1 MSAPSTVGSP
11 VGSGAAEAPRNHQ
24 GLALTVILACQLM
37 VILDATIVNIALP
50 DIQGD
55 LHFSPTNLAWTVN
68 AYTLAFGGLLLLGGR
83 TGDILG
89 RRKVFTAGIAVF
101 TVASLLGGFATND
114 TWLLAARA
122 LQGVGAAFAAPSTL
136 ALLNTNFEGEA
147 RTKALSIYSAVSGA
161 GMAFGLI
168 AGGLLTDWLSWRA
181 VLFIN
186 VPIGLGILILAP
198 LYVRQPERHPG
209 RFDIGGAL
217 ASTLGMGSLV
227 YGFIRASEDGW
238 GDGGTLGSFAAA
250 VVLLAAF
257 LVIETRAEQP
267 ITPLKLLL
275 HRNRASAYTNMLLL
289 PATMFALFFFLTQF
303 LQNVLDYNAVQT
315 GFAFLP
321 MALTQFGM
329 ARLSPKLLP
338 RFGPKPLLVTG
349 GVLVTAGIVWL
360 TQIDAGSSYAAA
372 VVGPML
378 LFGTGSGLSFLPLN
392 MIILSEVKPQDAGAA
407 SGLLQAMQQIGATL
421 GLAILVNLF
430 ETARKDA
437 TPPAGSS
444 ADQAAHHVLSEGIA
458 SAAVGGAAFA
468 IAALLI
474 SLFAVKMPK
483 PPARPPA

>member
-1 MSAPSTVGSP
+1 MGSP
-11 VGSGAAEAPRNHQ
+11 AGSEAIDARRHHP
-24 GLALTVILACQLM
+24 GLALTVVLACQLM

-55 LHFSPTNLAWTVN
+55 LHFSPTNLAWVVN

-101 TVASLLGGFATND
+101 TIASLLGGFATND
-114 TWLLAARA
+114 AWLLAARA
-122 LQGVGAAFAAPSTL
+122 VQGAGAAFAAPSTL
-136 ALLNTNFEGEA
+136 ALLNTNFEGQE
-147 RTKALSIYSAVSGA
+147 RTRALSIYSAVSGA

-168 AGGLLTDWLSWRA
+168 VGGLLTDWLSWRS
-181 VLFIN
+181 VLFVN
-186 VPIGLGILILAP
+186 VPIGLAILALAP

-209 RFDIGGAL
+209 RFDLGGAL
-217 ASTLGMGSLV
+217 TSTLGMGSLV

-238 GDGGTLGSFAAA
+238 SDGLTLGAFIAAA
-250 VVLLAAF
+250 VLLALF
-257 LVIETRAEQP
+257 LFVEVRAEQP

-275 HRNRASAYTNMLLL
+275 HRNRVSAYTNMLLL
-289 PATMFALFFFLTQF
+289 PATMFALLFFLTQF
-303 LQNVLDYNAVQT
+303 LRGVLEYSAIKT

-329 ARLSPKLLP
+329 ARLTPRLLP
-338 RFGPKPLLVTG
+338 KYGPKPLLVVG
-349 GVLVTAGIVWL
+349 GILVTAGIVWL
-360 TQIDAGSSYAAA
+360 TRIDADSSYAAA

-392 MIILSEVKPQDAGAA
+392 MVILSEVRPQDAGAA
-407 SGLLQAMQQIGATL
+407 SGLLQAMQQVGATL

-437 TPPAGSS
+437 TPPAG
-444 ADQAAHHVLSEGIA
+444 AGPIEAEHHVLSEGIA
-458 SAAVGGAAFA
+458 SAALGGAAFA
-468 IAALLI
+468 VAALLI
-474 SLFAVKMPK
+474 SLFAVKLPK
-483 PPARPPA
+483 PGARPSS

>member
-1 MSAPSTVGSP
+1 MSTQSTVGAP
-11 VGSGAAEAPRNHQ
+11 AGSGATEAPRHHP

-55 LHFSPTNLAWTVN
+55 LDFSPAKLAWVVN

-89 RRKVFTAGIAVF
+89 RRKVFTLGIVVF
-101 TVASLLGGFATND
+101 TVASFVGGFATND

-122 LQGVGAAFAAPSTL
+122 LQGAGAAFAAPSTL
-136 ALLNTNFEGEA
+136 ALLNTNFEGAE

-168 AGGLLTDWLSWRA
+168 VGGLLTDWLSWRS

-186 VPIGLGILILAP
+186 VPIGLAILVLAP

-209 RFDIGGAL
+209 RFDLGGAL
-217 ASTLGMGSLV
+217 TSTLGMVSLV
-227 YGFIRASEDGW
+227 YGFIRASEEGWSDGL
-238 GDGGTLGSFAAA
+238 TIGSFAAA
-250 VVLLAAF
+250 VILLVAF
-257 LVIETRAEQP
+257 LVVETKAEQP

-275 HRNRASAYTNMLLL
+275 HRNRAAAYTNMLLL

-303 LQNVLDYNAVQT
+303 LQEVLDYSAVQT

-329 ARLSPKLLP
+329 ARATPKLLP
-338 RFGPKPLLVTG
+338 KFGPKPLLVVG

-360 TQIDAGSSYAAA
+360 TQIDADSSYAAA

-378 LFGTGSGLSFLPLN
+378 LFGTGSGMSFLPLN
-392 MIILSEVKPQDAGAA
+392 MVILSEVQPKDAGAA
-407 SGLLQAMQQIGATL
+407 SGLLQAMQQVGATL

-430 ETARKDA
+430 ETARRDS
-437 TPPAGSS
+437 TPAAGSS
-444 ADQAAHHVLSEGIA
+444 PTEIKHHVLSDGIA

-468 IAALLI
+468 VAALLI
-474 SLFAVKMPK
+474 SLFAVKLPK
-483 PPARPPA
+483 PPAKPAA